1 MSVQAKV
8 QRPVSSCLSPL
19 QGLVAGQP
27 HVRGAALQALD
38 HSPAVNDG
46 TGEGGMGSWVGG
58 DGQLGGRGWAVGWE
72 RVCGG
77 WCSCRVLWS
86 VQLQLLHASEW
97 HSVTRYTALCAG
109 QRAALLTMQPS
120 VCPTAHA
127 APPPAAPAVP
137 AEDAVLA
144 LMWLAR
150 CDPTEANAGA
160 PRVHT
165 EVLHWT
171 MLGQAGHVPG

>member
-58 DGQLGGRGWAVGWE
+58 VGQLGG
-72 RVCGG
+72 
-77 WCSCRVLWS
+77 
-86 VQLQLLHASEW
+86 
-97 HSVTRYTALCAG
+97 
-109 QRAALLTMQPS
+109 S
-120 VCPTAHA
+120 VCVA
-127 APPPAAPAVP
+127 AGAAAVFCGPFNSSCSMLLSGTVLPGTLLCVP
-137 AEDAVLA
+137 ASGLP
-144 LMWLAR
+144 
-150 CDPTEANAGA
+150 C
-160 PRVHT
+160 
-165 EVLHWT
+165 
-171 MLGQAGHVPG
+171 